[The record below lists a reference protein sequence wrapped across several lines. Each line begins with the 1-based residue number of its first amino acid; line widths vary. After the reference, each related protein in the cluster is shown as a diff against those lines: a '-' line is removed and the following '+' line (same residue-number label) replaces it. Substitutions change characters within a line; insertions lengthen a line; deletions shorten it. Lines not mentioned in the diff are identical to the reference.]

1 MDRWTGWL
9 EVMEGKK
16 NVWQVISLRKH
27 KNQSVMRK
35 RCQEVEKERGESY
48 VFNFLH
54 NYDTVIFRLQRT
66 YLQGQKLKFIILL
79 LRQDLFAF
87 TKCSI
92 PPLNC
97 HIRLVKQVVVSW
109 LHGRTVIKYI
119 PLVN

>member
-35 RCQEVEKERGESY
+35 RCQEVEKERGEAY

-66 YLQGQKLKFIILL
+66 CK
-79 LRQDLFAF
+79 
-87 TKCSI
+87 
-92 PPLNC
+92 
-97 HIRLVKQVVVSW
+97 HIFKVK
-109 LHGRTVIKYI
+109 
-119 PLVN
+119 N